1 MKIEKIET
9 HLVRDLFLVE
19 IITDNGIRGLG
30 QSACWGFPEAVSA
43 IVKKM
48 IPLLVGQDPTNTEHI
63 SQLLYRSAP
72 FKGSVLSGALS
83 AIDIALWDIKA
94 KKFQIPV
101 WELLG
106 GKVRDKVRLHLLLG
120 GWDNQLPKE
129 EGIFGAAK

>member
-30 QSACWGFPEAVSA
+30 QSACWGVPEAVSA
-43 IVKKM
+43 SLKKM
-48 IPLLVGQDPTNTEHI
+48 SPLLGGQDPTTTAHI

-83 AIDIALWDIKA
+83 AIDIALWDLSLIH
-94 KKFQIPV
+94 I
-101 WELLG
+101 
-106 GKVRDKVRLHLLLG
+106 
-120 GWDNQLPKE
+120 
-129 EGIFGAAK
+129 